1 MSTEMPNT
9 DHGVSHSAPHGT
21 NGEPRHPDVS
31 YEKADVHAT
40 TIYWYIGALA
50 IAVILSY
57 VVCVFV
63 LRLTTKMA
71 VNYDTP
77 PPMIRQEMGGAYEAM
92 PPEPRL
98 QGVPGHGSDPQTDLR
113 LKIESDTEANEKYG
127 WIDQNAGIAQ
137 IPVLDAMKIIAEKGL
152 PGNPPAEKK

>member
-1 MSTEMPNT
+1 MSTEIHNPA
-9 DHGVSHSAPHGT
+9 HGATHAG
-21 NGEPRHPDVS
+21 NGEPRHEDVS
-31 YEKADVHAT
+31 FEKADVQAT
-40 TIYWYIGALA
+40 TIYWYLSALA

-63 LRLTTKMA
+63 LRLTTKIA
-71 VNYDTP
+71 ANYDTP
-77 PPMIRQEMGGAYEAM
+77 PPSIRQEMGSAYEAM

-98 QGVPGHGSDPQTDLR
+98 QGVPGHSSDPQTDLR
-113 LKIESDTEANEKYG
+113 LKMESDTEANQKYG